1 MSSDPFCLSRVVCL
15 LITYILETMF
25 ENNFVNS
32 VEWIKDCLVLS
43 NSFIISPPVV
53 LMHTCTHNSIQQQ
66 LWSGNKVTSI
76 HDKNHYTC
84 KYYKRLAIQSII
96 QYISEKKL
104 KNEGKL
110 RYKKLDAFK
119 HGSNWMHVN
128 DSPEGRIKCQLQ
140 TPRHKIEFILLP
152 HNEKKGTTTPYV
164 YMPEFHSPIR
174 FDIIRCPVFS
184 C

>member
-1 MSSDPFCLSRVVCL
+1 MNELKIVSFYQIALLSVHL
-15 LITYILETMF
+15 LFWCILVHTIQF
-25 ENNFVNS
+25 NNN
-32 VEWIKDCLVLS
+32 CGLA
-43 NSFIISPPVV
+43 
-53 LMHTCTHNSIQQQ
+53 
-66 LWSGNKVTSI
+66 NKVTSI

-84 KYYKRLAIQSII
+84 KCYKRLAIQSII

-140 TPRHKIEFILLP
+140 TPRHHRFHFRNSFCSHTMKRKEPLPRMCTCQNFILQYHLIYYTVP
-152 HNEKKGTTTPYV
+152 CVFLLTHT
-164 YMPEFHSPIR
+164 
-174 FDIIRCPVFS
+174 IICQIQYQSRGY
-184 C
+184 

>member
-1 MSSDPFCLSRVVCL
+1 MSRFIKKALLSVHL
-15 LITYILETMF
+15 LFWCIHVHTIQF
-25 ENNFVNS
+25 NNN
-32 VEWIKDCLVLS
+32 CGLA
-43 NSFIISPPVV
+43 
-53 LMHTCTHNSIQQQ
+53 
-66 LWSGNKVTSI
+66 NKVTSI